1 MIKIK
6 CDFCDKEIEG
16 YTINQVEYLLM
27 QHVLS
32 KHKDKFVATIKD
44 KKVR

>member
-1 MIKIK
+1 MKTIK

-32 KHKDKFVATIKD
+32 KHKEKLEVKRG
-44 KKVR
+44 KK